1 MSIDAKTIQKAEKLI
16 RSAASPAHAD
26 AVLERMAG
34 LLALSWLVRTNGD
47 PYDGRQVER
56 ITLAILDTLDRQR

>member
-1 MSIDAKTIQKAEKLI
+1 LI

-47 PYDGRQVER
+47 PYDARRIER